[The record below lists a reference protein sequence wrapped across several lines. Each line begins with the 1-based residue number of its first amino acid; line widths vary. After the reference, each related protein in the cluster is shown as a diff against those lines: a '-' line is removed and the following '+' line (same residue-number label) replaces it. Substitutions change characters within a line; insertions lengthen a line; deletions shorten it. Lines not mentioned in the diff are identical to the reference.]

1 MGRGEAVVRE
11 LALRLRE
18 GLVSLEDVLLSRKLP
33 RAVLFEF
40 ACACARE
47 ILLRGAVSHASS
59 LELRQIQ
66 GKHPWLGKTET
77 QISLHEASPNSP
89 SDAWL
94 RQVYLSAR
102 LIFWGQHE
110 EDDEHL
116 YRDED
121 EEAEDLANELSD
133 LELKVA
139 ARQAVQSRQGV
150 GKHIE
155 EWYAARNA
163 ARVRQLHILATLID
177 AYIQARTRLCEI
189 LVLRAK
195 HIQHGLLGGK
205 DVLEARLF
213 SESKAKNNDG
223 HDALDPNS
231 PWLLPE
237 PTPPFQA
244 TKGES

>member
-1 MGRGEAVVRE
+1 M
-11 LALRLRE
+11 
-18 GLVSLEDVLLSRKLP
+18 SRKLP

-66 GKHPWLGKTET
+66 GKHPWLGKKETEAPL
-77 QISLHEASPNSP
+77 QGAIPIGHND
-89 SDAWL
+89 DAWL

-110 EDDEHL
+110 EDEEHL
-116 YRDED
+116 YHDED
-121 EEAEDLANELSD
+121 AEAEDLASELSD

-177 AYIQARTRLCEI
+177 AYMQARKRLCEL

-195 HIQHGLLGGK
+195 HIQIGLLGGK
-205 DVLEARLF
+205 DALEARLF
-213 SESKAKNNDG
+213 SESKAKAKDG
-223 HDALDPNS
+223 HDTLDSTP
-231 PWLLPE
+231 PMLLPE

-244 TKGES
+244 TKGEP

>member
-1 MGRGEAVVRE
+1 MRE

-18 GLVSLEDVLLSRKLP
+18 GSVSLEDALFSKKLP

-59 LELRQIQ
+59 IELRQIQ
-66 GKHPWLGKTET
+66 GKHPWLGKK
-77 QISLHEASPNSP
+77 EADDLLKKEVASVRGDDS
-89 SDAWL
+89 AWL
-94 RQVYLSAR
+94 KRVYLSAR
-102 LIFWGQHE
+102 LIFWGE
-110 EDDEHL
+110 DEDDEHL
-116 YRDED
+116 YQDDD
-121 EEAEDLANELSD
+121 EEAEDLAGELSE

-177 AYIQARTRLCEI
+177 AYMQARKRLCEV
-189 LVLRAK
+189 LLLRAR
-195 HIQHGLLGGK
+195 HIQEGLSGGK
-205 DVLEARLF
+205 DTLEARLF
-213 SESKAKNNDG
+213 SESKELTQDE
-223 HDALDPNS
+223 HDTRGPTAPT
-231 PWLLPE
+231 LLFASTSIPH
-237 PTPPFQA
+237 A
-244 TKGES
+244 TKGET